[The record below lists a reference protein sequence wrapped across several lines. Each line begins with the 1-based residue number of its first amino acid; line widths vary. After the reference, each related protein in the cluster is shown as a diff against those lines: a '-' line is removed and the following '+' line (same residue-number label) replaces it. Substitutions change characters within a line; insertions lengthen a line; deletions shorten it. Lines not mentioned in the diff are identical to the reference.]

1 MAIIL
6 FSAADVS
13 PPFPNWEYSAAFSTT
28 GWAISDRNGAS
39 RSRDL
44 GNTQQAAGEDTSG
57 DMAWSYSESWEGGA
71 AGGMVPISFNGFCFC
86 KFSLESLRSARNT
99 QFWPQCSLKKLQSH

>member
-13 PPFPNWEYSAAFSTT
+13 PPFPNWEYSAACSTT
-28 GWAISDRNGAS
+28 GCAISDRNGAS

-44 GNTQQAAGEDTSG
+44 GNTQQAAGEDTPG
-57 DMAWSYSESWEGGA
+57 DTAWSNSESWEGGA
-71 AGGMVPISFNGFCFC
+71 AGGMVPISFSGFCFC
-86 KFSLESLRSARNT
+86 TFSLESLQRARNT
-99 QFWPQCSLKKLQSH
+99 